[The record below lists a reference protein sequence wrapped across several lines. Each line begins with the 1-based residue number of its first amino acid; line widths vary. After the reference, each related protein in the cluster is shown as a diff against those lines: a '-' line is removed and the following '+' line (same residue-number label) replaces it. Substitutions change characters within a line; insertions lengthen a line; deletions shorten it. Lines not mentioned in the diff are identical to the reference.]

1 MRLQGGPHNHTIS
14 GLACALKQAVGPEFK
29 AYQEQ
34 VIKNSKALAD
44 GLAQRGYKL
53 VSGGV
58 CAVACCQ
65 ISLAVLSQVFMLASW
80 VYHPISCL
88 Q

>member
-1 MRLQGGPHNHTIS
+1 MHSAGGLYLRWGSRLQGGPHNHTIS

-29 AYQEQ
+29 AYQDQ

-58 CAVACCQ
+58 CAVACCHIYQ
-65 ISLAVLSQVFMLASW
+65 G
-80 VYHPISCL
+80 
-88 Q
+88 